1 VEKRGLL
8 LRFGNPFVFG
18 VLLVIG
24 LHLGTVAF
32 GNWLVRYTTTSDVN
46 GTEVEQEANYDAEPL
61 ALRIGTRLT
70 YLSLAATGMFVAL
83 GAYRDR
89 TLHRHLLIYL
99 CMWGWVLYLL
109 LARTTVISE
118 VLGTYSLF
126 GNIAPGTIAAVG
138 LFFLGA
144 KRERWPQLRD
154 GFVILI
160 LVASVIALALVP
172 FIDFG
177 SRASGRRYL
186 GNLTSLLQYTA
197 VFPLL
202 AGNPKI
208 RKLIRTIPIVSVLI
222 CGVLVQT
229 RTTFIFVGAQI
240 VIAAWIERKQ
250 ILLMM
255 AKRNLRKNIFA
266 GGALAFLLL
275 LAATFFVATGPQARS
290 LQAFADR
297 LQDDTRSRQF
307 TDFFDKVEPKTLLF
321 GAGYP
326 TAGEFSGGGIDGID
340 VGYVETLYT
349 GGVPALLFVLCFF
362 TLPAIGSL
370 RGRHSTEDLGVLAC
384 CISFALGL
392 CSSSIIDLQPEVIVI
407 AILSGRCYR
416 ILRGG
421 VPRNQEFAVGS
432 FAI

>member
-1 VEKRGLL
+1 MEKRGLL

-18 VLLVIG
+18 VLLVIA

-32 GNWLVRYTTTSDVN
+32 GNWLVRYSTTSDVN
-46 GTEVEQEANYDAEPL
+46 GAEVEEEANYDAEPL
-61 ALRIGTRLT
+61 ALRICTRVAYLT
-70 YLSLAATGMFVAL
+70 LGAAGMLVAF

-89 TLHRHLLIYL
+89 TLHRPLLIYL

-144 KRERWPQLRD
+144 KRERWPQIRD
-154 GFVILI
+154 GFVLLILI
-160 LVASVIALALVP
+160 ASVIALALVP
-172 FIDFG
+172 FVDFG

-186 GNLTSLLQYTA
+186 GNLTVLLQYTA

-202 AGNPKI
+202 AGSPKI
-208 RKLIRTIPIVSVLI
+208 RKLIRIMPILAVFV
-222 CGVLVQT
+222 CGVLIQT
-229 RTTFIFVGAQI
+229 RTTFIFAGAQV
-240 VIAAWIERKQ
+240 VIAGWIERKQ

-266 GGALAFLLL
+266 AGALSFLLL
-275 LAATFFVATGPQARS
+275 LAATVFVTTGPQSRS
-290 LQAFADR
+290 LQAFEDR
-297 LQDDTRSRQF
+297 LQDDTRSNQF
-307 TDFFDKVEPKTLLF
+307 TDFFNKVEPKTFLF

-349 GGVPALLFVLCFF
+349 GGVPALLFVLCLFA
-362 TLPAIGSL
+362 LPPIGAL
-370 RGRHSTEDLGVLAC
+370 RARLSTEDVGVVVC
-384 CISFALGL
+384 CISFTLGL
-392 CSSSIIDLQPEVIVI
+392 CSSTIIDLQPEVIAI
-407 AILSGRCYR
+407 AMLSGRCYR
-416 ILRGG
+416 ILHRGVTHNRM
-421 VPRNQEFAVGS
+421 VPVG
-432 FAI
+432 